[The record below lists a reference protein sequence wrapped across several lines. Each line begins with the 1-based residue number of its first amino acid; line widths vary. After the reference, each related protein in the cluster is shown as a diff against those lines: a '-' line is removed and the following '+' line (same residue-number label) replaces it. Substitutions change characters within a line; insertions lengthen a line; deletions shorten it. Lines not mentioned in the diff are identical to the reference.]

1 MTTTTRYT
9 LIAALVAVAVFAAGW
24 FALIGPKRDEA
35 AQFKAD
41 TATAQQQNAQLQS
54 EIKQLEAQAADLP
67 AQQARLAEIRTQIP
81 DTPAL
86 PSLVR
91 SLTSIGKTAGVDVR
105 SLTPGDVE
113 AVVIAAPTTSNKSS
127 TGTSESSGEQ
137 SSTTSSSTSGGT
149 DTATETGL
157 VAIPIDIQVYG
168 SYFDIEQFI
177 NEAEDLTRAMLITGI
192 TITPL
197 GDSAET
203 PGDLDALITAR
214 VYMTQA
220 QAEAA
225 AAATGAQAG

>member
-35 AQFKAD
+35 EQFKAD
-41 TATAQQQNAQLQS
+41 TAAAQQQNAQLQS
-54 EIKQLEAQAADLP
+54 KIKQLEAQAADLP

-91 SLTSIGKTAGVDVR
+91 SLTAIGKTAGVDVR

-113 AVVIAAPTTSNKSS
+113 AVVIAAPTTSSNSTS
-127 TGTSESSGEQ
+127 TTGTESGTESSGTTATTD
-137 SSTTSSSTSGGT
+137 ST
-149 DTATETGL
+149 TETGL
-157 VAIPIDIQVYG
+157 VAIPIDIQVFG

-192 TITPL
+192 SITPL

-203 PGDLDALITAR
+203 PGDLDATITAR

-220 QAEAA
+220 QADAA
-225 AAATGAQAG
+225 AAATGTQAG